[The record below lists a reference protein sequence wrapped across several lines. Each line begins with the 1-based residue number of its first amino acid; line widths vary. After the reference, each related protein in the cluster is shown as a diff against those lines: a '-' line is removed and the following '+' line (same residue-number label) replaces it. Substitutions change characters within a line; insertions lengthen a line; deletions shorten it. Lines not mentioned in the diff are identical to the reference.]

1 MTEGKGVFWSV
12 AALLRPAGAAK
23 AAQVWKDPVVLLG
36 FSPYWEVQ
44 VGESASESRV
54 DSQVSRLSKRSP
66 LPEGEGARNVLQQ
79 PVGGRIIPYADFEPW
94 NFSASW
100 SEGDAAWTWD
110 GVPWRR
116 VSLREEPRGGE
127 IALTITVEFAEE
139 PDPALL
145 FHWQTWFRSLREYL
159 RLYERGGV
167 WNRLWRL
174 FMERLWLLMTPSQR
188 QQAVL
193 ILKITALEFVIFL
206 AVVVVFLIA
215 WRD

>member
-1 MTEGKGVFWSV
+1 VTEGKGFFWSV
-12 AALLRPAGAAK
+12 AALLRPAGAAR
-23 AAQVWKDPVVLLG
+23 AAQVWKDPVVFLG

-44 VGESASESRV
+44 A
-54 DSQVSRLSKRSP
+54 
-66 LPEGEGARNVLQQ
+66 GEGPAKSRPTDRPAGL
-79 PVGGRIIPYADFEPW
+79 PSGRIVPYADFEPW
-94 NFSASW
+94 NFSAAW
-100 SEGDAAWTWD
+100 SESEAAWTWE

-159 RLYERGGV
+159 RLYERWGV

-174 FMERLWLLMTPSQR
+174 FMERLWLSMTPSQR
-188 QQAVL
+188 TQAVL
-193 ILKITALEFVIFL
+193 ILKITALEFVLFL
-206 AVVVVFLIA
+206 AAVVIFLIA

>member
-1 MTEGKGVFWSV
+1 MTEGKGFFWSV

-23 AAQVWKDPVVLLG
+23 AAQVWKDPVALLR

-44 VGESASESRV
+44 VGEGPAESRPT
-54 DSQVSRLSKRSP
+54 DRPADMPSGRLS
-66 LPEGEGARNVLQQ
+66 
-79 PVGGRIIPYADFEPW
+79 GRIIPYADFEPW
-94 NFSASW
+94 NFSATW
-100 SEGDAAWTWD
+100 SDGEAVWTWD
-110 GVPWRR
+110 GVPWRSVR
-116 VSLREEPRGGE
+116 LREEPRNGE
-127 IALTITVEFAEE
+127 TALTITVEFDAE

-145 FHWQTWFRSLREYL
+145 FHWQTWFKSLCEYL

-174 FMERLWLLMTPSQR
+174 FMERLWLSMTPSQR
-188 QQAVL
+188 TQAVL